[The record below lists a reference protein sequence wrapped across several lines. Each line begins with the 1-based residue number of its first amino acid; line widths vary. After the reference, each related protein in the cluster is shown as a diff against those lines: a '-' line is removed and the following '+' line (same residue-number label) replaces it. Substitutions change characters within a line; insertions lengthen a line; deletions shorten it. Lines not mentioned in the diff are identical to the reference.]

1 MSPSEPPLSDGPPV
15 ASPRSARQRTLGAVG
30 AVFSIAALV
39 ALAIWAAHQDAP
51 TLPSGAGELAELGG
65 AIAFYLAGC
74 AVRAERWFELL
85 RYNGAQPRRSDAYGL
100 LAVANAGNNVLPA
113 RAGDA
118 LRVVLITPRAKT
130 DPRTVIGTIV
140 AERVLDVVV
149 LVGLFVVLAYGV
161 LGGIETPSVGRLLF
175 AAVLVAALIAA
186 SALAAWILHRRGHL
200 RRAIAFLAPMA
211 EATRNLRSN
220 HGLRLLAITLAIWAL
235 EWVAWW
241 LTADAIGL
249 DLALLEVGYLMG
261 LASVFAL
268 VPSGP
273 GYVGTFDAAVVFGV
287 RALEHTGAQALS
299 YVLLLRFV
307 VTVPITLI
315 GFAVL
320 FFGYGGLGRVRRV
333 VGA

>member
-1 MSPSEPPLSDGPPV
+1 MLTV
-15 ASPRSARQRTLGAVG
+15 LGAM
-30 AVFSIAALV
+30 FSIACLV
-39 ALAIWAAHQDAP
+39 ALVLWAAQQDAP
-51 TLPSGAGELAELGG
+51 TLPRAAGPLAELGG
-65 AIAFYLAGC
+65 AVAFYLAGC

-85 RYNGAQPRRSDAYGL
+85 RYNGAAPRRADAYGL
-100 LAVANAGNNVLPA
+100 LAVANLGNNVLPA

-118 LRVVLITPRAKT
+118 LRVVLIAPRAQT
-130 DPRTVIGTIV
+130 DARTVIGTIV

-161 LGGIETPSVGRLLF
+161 LGGIEMPSAGRLVF
-175 AAVLVAALIAA
+175 AAVLVAGLIAA
-186 SALAAWILHRRGHL
+186 SVLAAWILHRRGHL
-200 RRAIAFLAPMA
+200 KRAIAFLAPMA

-220 HGLRLLAITLAIWAL
+220 HGRRLLAITLAIWAL

-241 LTADAIGL
+241 LTAHAIGL

-315 GFAVL
+315 GLVVL
-320 FFGYGGLGRVRRV
+320 IAGYGGLHRMRALVRT
-333 VGA
+333 

>member
-1 MSPSEPPLSDGPPV
+1 MSPSEATPSPPSAGV
-15 ASPRSARQRTLGAVG
+15 ARQRTLTVLGA
-30 AVFSIAALV
+30 AFSIAALV
-39 ALAIWAAHQDAP
+39 ALGFWAAHQEAP
-51 TLPSGAGELAELGG
+51 TLPSGAGQLAEFGA

-85 RYNGAQPRRSDAYGL
+85 RYNGAQPRRIDAYGL

-118 LRVVLITPRAKT
+118 LRVVLITPRAQT

-161 LGGIETPSVGRLLF
+161 LDGIEMPSLGRLAF
-175 AAVLVAALIAA
+175 AAGIVGGLIAIGA
-186 SALAAWILHRRGHL
+186 AAAWILHRRGHL

-220 HGLRLLAITLAIWAL
+220 HGLRLLALTLAVWAL
-235 EWVAWW
+235 EWIAWW
-241 LTADAIGL
+241 LTARALGL
-249 DLALLEVGYLMG
+249 DLAVLGVGYLMG

-268 VPSGP
+268 IPSGP

-287 RALEHTGAQALS
+287 HALQRSGAQALS

-315 GFAVL
+315 GFGVL
-320 FFGYGGLGRVRRV
+320 FFGYGGLGRVRRL